1 MVIISLILGVFNTF
15 LVKLGLYYGRVLII
29 FLREVLFF
37 FFFLISKNVIY
48 TKGYSMHKEH
58 RANPEDTRRRKQR
71 KNKKKKTNQQINYKE
86 KES

>member
-1 MVIISLILGVFNTF
+1 
-15 LVKLGLYYGRVLII
+15 
-29 FLREVLFF
+29 
-37 FFFLISKNVIY
+37 
-48 TKGYSMHKEH
+48 MHEEH